1 MEATL
6 GGSAPSSYD
15 KGDRP
20 ISFEGNRMPQK
31 NIGMIVLAVYLILV
45 GLVAVFSLNF
55 ANLAIILG
63 LLALAA
69 GILILLNR

>member
-1 MEATL
+1 
-6 GGSAPSSYD
+6 
-15 KGDRP
+15 
-20 ISFEGNRMPQK
+20 MPQK